1 MLDNEYKAKKAAIRD
16 KRNYPLTIITAALFL
31 FVTIGIIAI
40 WRYVGHDTYIVLSV
54 ILPAIGIDI
63 VLLFAALNGRKAM
76 FKDMYESILNLI
88 VFWP

>member
-1 MLDNEYKAKKAAIRD
+1 MNERDYKSEQAKLHDHRHW
-16 KRNYPLTIITAALFL
+16 PLTIVTTALFL

-54 ILPAIGIDI
+54 ILPAVGLDI
-63 VLLFAALNGRKAM
+63 ILLFAALNGRKAV